1 MFPCFSPFYSYHKI
15 SYHYLTEDPE
25 LLGGEVL
32 QSVSIDT
39 WLFRKRVKTYVGRLV
54 ELEVEVHL
62 GDALHVLLVDV
73 PVDTVEVLLHVLG
86 GGALGDDS
94 KTLLS
99 GPSEKNLGGGL
110 VVLAAEAGEDLVL
123 HERRGRLGDV
133 HVELD
138 EAGRTERGVGS
149 QSNTLSLGEAD
160 ELSLLVV
167 GVKLDLEGGRAD
179 LGVLEQVVDS
189 LSLEVGD
196 TNGLGET
203 LLNEVL
209 HTLPGL
215 LVGGLAP
222 ADLGAGIIVVPAR
235 GVADR
240 GVDVLEG
247 DGEVDE
253 EEIEVVDL
261 PVGELLAGDGLDV
274 LLVVVC
280 LPELGDDEEVL
291 SLHDALLDGTGN
303 TLTTGLLVAVV
314 CRRTMLVR
322 VLALGL
328 PCPGKM
334 RASQS
339 CHPTL

>member
-1 MFPCFSPFYSYHKI
+1 M
-15 SYHYLTEDPE
+15 
-25 LLGGEVL
+25 
-32 QSVSIDT
+32 
-39 WLFRKRVKTYVGRLV
+39 
-54 ELEVEVHL
+54 
-62 GDALHVLLVDV
+62 
-73 PVDTVEVLLHVLG
+73 
-86 GGALGDDS
+86 
-94 KTLLS
+94 
-99 GPSEKNLGGGL
+99 
-110 VVLAAEAGEDLVL
+110 L
-123 HERRGRLGDV
+123 HEGRSRLGNV

-138 EAGRTERGVGS
+138 EAGRTERRVGS
-149 QSNTLSLGEAD
+149 QSNTLGLGESD

-179 LGVLEQVVDS
+179 LGVLEQVVDG

-235 GVADR
+235 GVADL

-253 EEIEVVDL
+253 EEVKVVDL

-274 LLVVVC
+274 LLVVVS
-280 LPELGDDEEVL
+280 LPELGDDEEIL
-291 SLHDALLDGTGN
+291 SLHNALLDGTGD
-303 TLTTGLLVAVV
+303 TLTTGLLVAVI
-314 CRRTMLVR
+314 CWKIMLVT
-322 VLALGL
+322 V
-328 PCPGKM
+328 
-334 RASQS
+334 
-339 CHPTL
+339 